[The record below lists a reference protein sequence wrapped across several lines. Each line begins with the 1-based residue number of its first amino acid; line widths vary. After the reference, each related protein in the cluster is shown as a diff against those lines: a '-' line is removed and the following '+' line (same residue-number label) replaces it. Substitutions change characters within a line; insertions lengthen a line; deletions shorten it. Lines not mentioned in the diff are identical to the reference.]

1 MAQDQFL
8 NEIKDKVI
16 EKLLGE
22 LFQSIRSNN
31 IEALH
36 IVLKSNINVDSIYED
51 KTALSL
57 ACMLKN
63 YEIVCILIDEYKA
76 DPFSSIYKSMYI
88 IPPLHAIVY
97 YNYENSA
104 TKFIDKIMSVE
115 NSDINFLDYNE
126 MTAFLYCII
135 SVSAK
140 VNENYKYL
148 INRYNANFCTLG
160 VKNAIFEKFNYSN
173 EEELNELIEF
183 LMDSDESFIN
193 IRDTRQ
199 NYNGYT
205 FLHHA
210 VRKVNYKLIKILIQ
224 KFNIDVKYDNNGN
237 YPIHLAVDSGNL
249 ELVEYLCELG
259 ANLKI
264 ENSQTRRTPYE
275 LVQSDEIRTYF
286 NNIVDIKSIAK
297 SNFDGLLTIINN
309 CHRYLK
315 MVAPIQWISSVS
327 LQNLNFL
334 TNLTEDY
341 KITCSNYYLIY
352 KHLLN
357 NKSSIFNKDLPF
369 FKLIKGFLILE
380 DKVAHQNYFKILDV
394 SKPYYALKNVCPF
407 Y

>member
-36 IVLKSNINVDSIYED
+36 IVLKSNINVDSIYEN

-57 ACMLKN
+57 ACMLKK

-126 MTAFLYCII
+126 MTAFLYCFVSI
-135 SVSAK
+135 SLEI
-140 VNENYKYL
+140 NQNYKYL
-148 INRYNANFCTLG
+148 INRYNANFCFPSI
-160 VKNAIFEKFNYSN
+160 KNLIFEKFNYSN

-297 SNFDGLLTIINN
+297 SNFDELLTIINN
-309 CHRYLK
+309 CHRNLK

-357 NKSSIFNKDLPF
+357 NNSSIFNKDLPF

-380 DKVAHQNYFKILDV
+380 DKIAHQNYFKILDI

>member
-1 MAQDQFL
+1 MSQDQFL

-36 IVLKSNINVDSIYED
+36 IVLKSNINVDSIYEN

-57 ACMLKN
+57 ACMLKK

-104 TKFIDKIMSVE
+104 TKFIDKILSVE

-126 MTAFLYCII
+126 MTAFLYCFVSI
-135 SVSAK
+135 SLEI
-140 VNENYKYL
+140 NQNYKYL
-148 INRYNANFCTLG
+148 INRYNANFCFPSI
-160 VKNAIFEKFNYSN
+160 KNLIFEKFNYSN

-210 VRKVNYKLIKILIQ
+210 VRKVNYKLIKILIK
-224 KFNIDVKYDNNGN
+224 KFNIDVRYDNNGN

-275 LVQSDEIRTYF
+275 LVQSDEIRMYF

-297 SNFDGLLTIINN
+297 SNFDELLTIINN
-309 CHRYLK
+309 CHKNLK

-327 LQNLNFL
+327 LRNLNFL
-334 TNLTEDY
+334 SNLTKDY

-357 NKSSIFNKDLPF
+357 NNSSIFNKDLPF

-380 DKVAHQNYFKILDV
+380 DKIAHQNYFKILDI

>member
-1 MAQDQFL
+1 MSQDQFL

-36 IVLKSNINVDSIYED
+36 IVLKSNINVDSIYEN

-57 ACMLKN
+57 ACMLKK

-126 MTAFLYCII
+126 MTAFLYCFVSI
-135 SVSAK
+135 SLEI
-140 VNENYKYL
+140 NQNYKYL
-148 INRYNANFCTLG
+148 INRYNANFCFPSI
-160 VKNAIFEKFNYSN
+160 KNLIFEKFNYSN

-297 SNFDGLLTIINN
+297 SNFDELLTIINN
-309 CHRYLK
+309 CHRNLK

-357 NKSSIFNKDLPF
+357 NNLSIFNKDLPF

-380 DKVAHQNYFKILDV
+380 DKIAHQNYFKILDI

>member
-1 MAQDQFL
+1 MAQDEFL
-8 NEIKDKVI
+8 NEIKEKVI
-16 EKLLGE
+16 RKLLEE

-126 MTAFLYCII
+126 MTAFLYCIVSI
-135 SVSAK
+135 SVE
-140 VNENYKYL
+140 VNENYKCL
-148 INRYNANFCTLG
+148 INRYNANFCFPSI
-160 VKNAIFEKFNYSN
+160 KNTIFDKFNYSN
-173 EEELNELIEF
+173 EEVLNKLVEF

-286 NNIVDIKSIAK
+286 SNIVDIKSIAK
-297 SNFDGLLTIINN
+297 SNFDELLSIINN
-309 CHRYLK
+309 CHRNLK
-315 MVAPIQWISSVS
+315 MIAPIQWISSVS

-334 TNLTEDY
+334 TNLTDDY
-341 KITCSNYYLIY
+341 KIICSNYYLIY

-357 NKSSIFNKDLPF
+357 NNSSIFNKDLPF
-369 FKLIKGFLILE
+369 YQLIKKFLILE

>member
-1 MAQDQFL
+1 MSQDQFL

-36 IVLKSNINVDSIYED
+36 IVLKSNINVDSIYEN

-57 ACMLKN
+57 ACMLKK

-104 TKFIDKIMSVE
+104 TKFIDKILSVE

-126 MTAFLYCII
+126 MTAFLYCFVSI
-135 SVSAK
+135 SLEI
-140 VNENYKYL
+140 NQNYKYL
-148 INRYNANFCTLG
+148 INRYNANFCFPSI
-160 VKNAIFEKFNYSN
+160 KNLIFEKFNYSN

-193 IRDTRQ
+193 IRDIRQ
-199 NYNGYT
+199 SYNGYT

-297 SNFDGLLTIINN
+297 SNFDELLTIINN
-309 CHRYLK
+309 CHINLK

-357 NKSSIFNKDLPF
+357 NNSSIFNKDLPF

-380 DKVAHQNYFKILDV
+380 DKVAHQNYFKILDI

>member
-22 LFQSIRSNN
+22 LFQSIKSNN

-36 IVLKSNINVDSIYED
+36 IVLKSKINVDSIYE
-51 KTALSL
+51 KTTALSL

-76 DPFSSIYKSMYI
+76 DPFSSIYKSKYI
-88 IPPLHAIVY
+88 IPPLHTAVFYI
-97 YNYENSA
+97 NENSS

-115 NSDINFLDYNE
+115 NSDINFLDYNDI
-126 MTAFLYCII
+126 TAFLCCILTT
-135 SVSAK
+135 SVG
-140 VNENYKYL
+140 VNKNYKYL
-148 INRYNANFCTLG
+148 INRYNANFCFPNI
-160 VKNAIFEKFNYSN
+160 KNTIFDKFNYSN
-173 EEELNELIEF
+173 EEVLNKLVEF

-297 SNFDGLLTIINN
+297 SNFDELLTIINN
-309 CHRYLK
+309 YHRNLK

-369 FKLIKGFLILE
+369 YQLIKKFLILE

>member
-1 MAQDQFL
+1 MSQDQFL

-36 IVLKSNINVDSIYED
+36 IVLKSNINVDSIYEN

-104 TKFIDKIMSVE
+104 TKFIDKILSVE

-126 MTAFLYCII
+126 MTAFLYCFVSI
-135 SVSAK
+135 SLEI
-140 VNENYKYL
+140 NQNYKYL
-148 INRYNANFCTLG
+148 INRYNANFCFPSI
-160 VKNAIFEKFNYSN
+160 KNLIFEKFNYSN

-193 IRDTRQ
+193 IRDIRQ
-199 NYNGYT
+199 SYNGYT

-297 SNFDGLLTIINN
+297 SNFDELLTIINN
-309 CHRYLK
+309 CHKNLK

-327 LQNLNFL
+327 LRNLNFL
-334 TNLTEDY
+334 TNLTKDY

-357 NKSSIFNKDLPF
+357 NNSSIFNKDLPF

-380 DKVAHQNYFKILDV
+380 DKVAHQNYFKILDI

>member
-36 IVLKSNINVDSIYED
+36 IVLKSNINVDSIYEN

-57 ACMLKN
+57 ACMLKK

-104 TKFIDKIMSVE
+104 TKFIDKILSVE

-126 MTAFLYCII
+126 MTAFLYCFVSI
-135 SVSAK
+135 SLEI
-140 VNENYKYL
+140 NQNYKYL
-148 INRYNANFCTLG
+148 INRYNANFCFPSI
-160 VKNAIFEKFNYSN
+160 KNLIFEKFNYSN

-297 SNFDGLLTIINN
+297 SNFDELLTIINN
-309 CHRYLK
+309 CHRNLK

-357 NKSSIFNKDLPF
+357 NNSSIFNKDLPF

-380 DKVAHQNYFKILDV
+380 DKIAHQNYFKILDI

>member
-1 MAQDQFL
+1 MSQDQFL

-36 IVLKSNINVDSIYED
+36 IVLKSNINVDSIYEN

-104 TKFIDKIMSVE
+104 TKFIDKILSVE

-126 MTAFLYCII
+126 MTAFLYCFVSI
-135 SVSAK
+135 SLEI
-140 VNENYKYL
+140 NQNYKYL
-148 INRYNANFCTLG
+148 INRYNANFCFPSI
-160 VKNAIFEKFNYSN
+160 KNLIFEKFNYSN

-275 LVQSDEIRTYF
+275 LVQSDEIRMYF

-297 SNFDGLLTIINN
+297 SNFDELLTIINN
-309 CHRYLK
+309 CHKNLK

-327 LQNLNFL
+327 LRNLNFL
-334 TNLTEDY
+334 TNLTKDY

-357 NKSSIFNKDLPF
+357 NNSSIFNKDLPF

-380 DKVAHQNYFKILDV
+380 DKIAHQNYFKILDI

>member
-1 MAQDQFL
+1 MSQDQFL

-36 IVLKSNINVDSIYED
+36 IVLKSNINVDSIYEN

-104 TKFIDKIMSVE
+104 TKFIDKILSVE

-126 MTAFLYCII
+126 MTAFLYCFVSI
-135 SVSAK
+135 SLEI
-140 VNENYKYL
+140 NQNYKYL
-148 INRYNANFCTLG
+148 INRYNANFCFPSI
-160 VKNAIFEKFNYSN
+160 KNLIFEKFNYSN

-193 IRDTRQ
+193 IRDIRQ
-199 NYNGYT
+199 SYNGYT

-275 LVQSDEIRTYF
+275 LVQSDEIRMYF

-297 SNFDGLLTIINN
+297 SNFDELLTIINN
-309 CHRYLK
+309 CHKNLK

-327 LQNLNFL
+327 LRNLNFL
-334 TNLTEDY
+334 TNLTKDY

-357 NKSSIFNKDLPF
+357 NNSSIFNKDLPF

-380 DKVAHQNYFKILDV
+380 DKIAHQNYFKILDI